1 MANYV
6 QKMRNPAAEYLY
18 KIQRIVVNTE
28 FKNSEEA
35 AIYET
40 METKMAGGDYVRAVL
55 KTDTF
60 DNYQYTGPYLYG
72 VIAEYGYTDEEIM
85 RMVANPA
92 IIPNPIK
99 TRIVEEQRQIRIAK
113 YVEGNKYYANLAGLP
128 FVGNSTTPADPVI
141 SIPND
146 FFNMFAYDGAIY
158 QGEPIH
164 LMPMKYQELFMNS
177 EYYDKVLKQFPNVRY
192 LKYIGSNAI
201 PIEISRP
208 AEDGSIIRMNTS
220 KLSTYHKTFGYVT
233 VNPDMINQFVNVYN
247 QTRKYV
253 YNTLR
258 GNFNALYENYN
269 SFIRFLT
276 IYMAI
281 GNTLNE
287 LMKKSSSMA
296 FMNNTTANDYFMLY
310 GLPSVIMEGPSMI
323 SFLKKFRLL
332 LMDKGTN
339 VVYRVKD
346 LVGYEY
352 TDIYTLVMVK
362 QQIFE
367 NGYPVYIRDEDG
379 NMVPKQRIVFRRL
392 GTTGDNTSYFK
403 FRESVKEYDWKEIE
417 SGDPRWWNTPE
428 TEQML
433 MDMNYTLSNS
443 KYIQLSTHIS
453 MTDVFWQSVILL
465 RGLLDSKNETMYTP
479 IDIGFDLDGIT
490 SLNVFDAVL
499 SLVILMNWH
508 VNTVKNEPL
517 QGQLYLPNAANG
529 VCLDLLFNGLKPDGS
544 PEELKL
550 GNPYK
555 LSSFNFDVRDNQ
567 PFFYATLNEME
578 YLEPDVFKP
587 MLDAVLDRVSTSV
600 GEALMKD
607 IRNIYDYLEQKLLQ
621 TTTIHEFRQVT
632 DAYEALFLV
641 DPYRNWDSNTQTTDE
656 ILMDS
661 FDLTQTELNQLR
673 YFVSQNPDTIEIP
686 FHDQVY
692 TTTTDAIM
700 NQTVLDIEFENDEK
714 MFRNGEFV
722 DSFILVMSTY
732 HGTNLDHSTLPISI
746 KSQYQNIMSD
756 KAMLDIGYSVNG
768 STTFDS
774 LLYRNNVKLYR
785 KLMSLKNDGTSL
797 LLLMRAIIKALET
810 YTNASLTGLEL
821 NALGTEDYF
830 TILKEIITYFKSYMV
845 EFTKEEFEY
854 VMDGLFDYG
863 GHSNMLRLYD
873 EVHELDIIKNIP
885 ESLTLFDVSNSEIHK
900 QFQDDCVGLIHDD
913 MLLRGESIYADIKNM
928 RLDIWYD
935 WNGQIIHEPP
945 SESIHDS
952 DLVMFTRITKNN
964 HDMIIID
971 VATHHPSP
979 QSHL

>member
-1 MANYV
+1 
-6 QKMRNPAAEYLY
+6 
-18 KIQRIVVNTE
+18 
-28 FKNSEEA
+28 
-35 AIYET
+35 
-40 METKMAGGDYVRAVL
+40 
-55 KTDTF
+55 
-60 DNYQYTGPYLYG
+60 
-72 VIAEYGYTDEEIM
+72 
-85 RMVANPA
+85 
-92 IIPNPIK
+92 
-99 TRIVEEQRQIRIAK
+99 
-113 YVEGNKYYANLAGLP
+113 
-128 FVGNSTTPADPVI
+128 
-141 SIPND
+141 
-146 FFNMFAYDGAIY
+146 
-158 QGEPIH
+158 
-164 LMPMKYQELFMNS
+164 
-177 EYYDKVLKQFPNVRY
+177 
-192 LKYIGSNAI
+192 
-201 PIEISRP
+201 
-208 AEDGSIIRMNTS
+208 
-220 KLSTYHKTFGYVT
+220 
-233 VNPDMINQFVNVYN
+233 
-247 QTRKYV
+247 
-253 YNTLR
+253 
-258 GNFNALYENYN
+258 
-269 SFIRFLT
+269 
-276 IYMAI
+276 
-281 GNTLNE
+281 
-287 LMKKSSSMA
+287 
-296 FMNNTTANDYFMLY
+296 
-310 GLPSVIMEGPSMI
+310 
-323 SFLKKFRLL
+323 
-332 LMDKGTN
+332 
-339 VVYRVKD
+339 
-346 LVGYEY
+346 
-352 TDIYTLVMVK
+352 
-362 QQIFE
+362 
-367 NGYPVYIRDEDG
+367 
-379 NMVPKQRIVFRRL
+379 
-392 GTTGDNTSYFK
+392 
-403 FRESVKEYDWKEIE
+403 
-417 SGDPRWWNTPE
+417 
-428 TEQML
+428 
-433 MDMNYTLSNS
+433 
-443 KYIQLSTHIS
+443 

-567 PFFYATLNEME
+567 PFFYATLDEME

-607 IRNIYDYLEQKLLQ
+607 VRNIYDYLEQKLLQ

-632 DAYEALFLV
+632 TAYETLFLV

-700 NQTVLDIEFENDEK
+700 NQTVLDIEFENHEK
-714 MFRNGEFV
+714 MFQNGEFV

-768 STTFDS
+768 CTTFDS
-774 LLYRNNVKLYR
+774 LLYRNNVRLYR

-900 QFQDDCVGLIHDD
+900 QFQDDCVGFIQDD
-913 MLLRGESIYADIKNM
+913 MLLRGESTYADIKNM
-928 RLDIWYD
+928 GLDIWYD

-945 SESIHDS
+945 SESIPDS
-952 DLVMFTRITKNN
+952 DLVTFTRITKNN
-964 HDMIIID
+964 HDMLILD
-971 VATHHPSP
+971 VKTHHPKPEP
-979 QSHL
+979 QPLPTTGVYIRNLNTGEIVEEWPASDETCYSQAKRYWWNYLEPVPYGDRYAFVITNKVTRNAFANDTDPRIGFKDSNMVQFLNYSKQTNVIPPQYFSGCDKLEELHFEEISSIYPNAIWYTPNLKELRINTRAELGPFIFPGSFDNTPNLEKIYITMPENSISGAPWGATNAEVIWLG